1 MTIRELLKDLKLSNL
16 NIQVILKDGIYI
28 SNEKKDDIDDD
39 ILDKEVGYWNPE
51 VNLEGESLSWV
62 IFIATKEWCIL
73 TDNKEGHSN
82 DC

>member
-16 NIQVILKDGIYI
+16 NTQIALKDSIYI
-28 SNEKKDDIDDD
+28 SNNKDYIDND
-39 ILDKEVGYWNPE
+39 ILDKEVGYWNPKVE
-51 VNLEGESLSWV
+51 LESESVSWI

-73 TDNKEGHSN
+73 KDNKEGHSN